1 MFKSIGYSCLVF
13 IFIFIGQIGYAQ
25 VHAQIKISAIEITG
39 NKKTRAYVILREL
52 PYKVGD
58 SISRDSLVILNTIAQ
73 QQLFNTALFLEV
85 KVNESELDSTNVT
98 INVQLK
104 ERWYFF
110 PLPYF
115 RWVDRNFNQWWNE
128 QNRSLD
134 RVNYGINLRQG
145 NVSGNND
152 KLTVGLIS
160 GYTQQSVVKYQIP
173 FIDKKLKF
181 GMGVGWA
188 QFNQKEVNYT
198 TLNNKQVFLR
208 TEEVIRKG
216 YRANANLTYR
226 PNLYERQALQV
237 GFGNESISDSAFA
250 VAPNFL
256 PNHKKAYSYLD
267 INWSYSKVRFD
278 YNAYPTKGAS
288 TEIALFQR
296 FSKESNLSAFQF
308 RQVVAHPITPAR
320 FILAESLTIG
330 RTMQQS
336 NYSDRKLM
344 GYGLMQMNGL
354 EYYVVDGNAATLFK
368 AALHQR
374 IGSYTVVNPLT
385 KKFLP
390 IVKYTFWIK
399 AFTNLGYVYSQEK
412 NKSNPL
418 ANSLLRTAGI
428 GLDLISIYDF
438 VLNMEYSINQLG
450 DKGLYLH
457 GGINF

>member
-1 MFKSIGYSCLVF
+1 MFKSIGFKCLLIALF
-13 IFIFIGQIGYAQ
+13 CIAQIGYVQ
-25 VHAQIKISAIEITG
+25 VYAQIKISAIEITG
-39 NKKTRAYVILREL
+39 NKKTRDYIIKREL
-52 PYKVGD
+52 PYQVGD
-58 SISRDSLVILNTIAQ
+58 LLSKDSLTTLNTIAQ
-73 QQLFNTALFLEV
+73 QQLFNTALFLEANV
-85 KVNESELDSTNVT
+85 SSEILDSASVK
-98 INVQLK
+98 IKIQLK

-128 QNRSLD
+128 NNRSLD
-134 RVNYGINLRQG
+134 RVNYGINLRQA
-145 NVSGNND
+145 NATGNND
-152 KLTVGLIS
+152 KLTIGYIT
-160 GYTQQSVVKYQIP
+160 GYTHQTIIKYQIP
-173 FIDKKLKF
+173 FIDKQLKY
-181 GMGVGWA
+181 GMGLGWA
-188 QFNQKEVNYT
+188 QFNQKEINYT
-198 TLNNKQVFLR
+198 TSGNKQIFFR
-208 TEEVIRKG
+208 TEDVIRKG
-216 YRANANLTYR
+216 YRGNLNLTYR
-226 PNLYERQALQV
+226 PNLFARHALQV

-250 VAPNFL
+250 IAPNFL
-256 PNHKKAYSYLD
+256 PNHKKAFSYVDL
-267 INWSYSKVRFD
+267 NWSYSKVRFD

-288 TEIALFQR
+288 TEIALSQR
-296 FSKESNLSAFQF
+296 FSKENNLSAIQF
-308 RQVVAHPITPAR
+308 RHVVAHPITPNR

-330 RTMQQS
+330 RMMQQS

-354 EYYVVDGNAATLFK
+354 DYYVVDGNAATLFK
-368 AALHQR
+368 AALHQK

-390 IVKYTFWIK
+390 SVKYTFWLK
-399 AFTNLGYVYSQEK
+399 AFTNLGYVYSEEK

-428 GLDLISIYDF
+428 GIDLISIYDF

>member
-1 MFKSIGYSCLVF
+1 LLICIS
-13 IFIFIGQIGYAQ
+13 QIGYAQ
-25 VHAQIKISAIEITG
+25 VQAQIKISAIEITG

-73 QQLFNTALFLEV
+73 QQLVNTALFLEV

-368 AALHQR
+368 AAFHQR

>member
-1 MFKSIGYSCLVF
+1 MFKSSSFKSLFLVF
-13 IFIFIGQIGYAQ
+13 VCIAQIGFAQ
-25 VHAQIKISAIEITG
+25 VYAQIKINAIDITG
-39 NKKTRAYVILREL
+39 NKKTRDYIILREL
-52 PYKVGD
+52 PFKIGDIISKD
-58 SISRDSLVILNTIAQ
+58 SIVILNTIAQ
-73 QQLFNTALFLEV
+73 QQLFNTALFLDANV
-85 KVNESELDSTNVT
+85 FSETLDSSSVK
-98 INVQLK
+98 IKIQLK

-110 PLPYF
+110 PVPYF

-134 RVNYGINLRQG
+134 RVNYGVNIKQANATG
-145 NVSGNND
+145 SND
-152 KLTVGLIS
+152 KLTIGYIT
-160 GYTQQSVVKYQIP
+160 GYTHQATVKYQLP
-173 FIDKKLKF
+173 FIDKQLKY
-181 GMGVGWA
+181 GMGLGWA
-188 QFNQKEVNYT
+188 QFNQKEINYT
-198 TLNNKQVFLR
+198 TLENKQVFLR
-208 TEEVIRKG
+208 TEDVIRKG
-216 YRANANLTYR
+216 YRANVNLTFR

-250 VAPNFL
+250 IAPNFL
-256 PNHKKAYSYLD
+256 PNHKKAFSYIDL
-267 INWSYSKVRFD
+267 NWSYSKVRFD

-296 FSKESNLSAFQF
+296 FSKESNLSAIQF

-320 FILAESLTIG
+320 FILAESQTIG

-368 AALHQR
+368 AAFHQR
-374 IGSYTVVNPLT
+374 IGSYTVANPLT

-390 IVKYTFWIK
+390 SVKYTFWIK
-399 AFTNLGYVYSQEK
+399 AFTNLGYVYSEEK
-412 NKSNPL
+412 NKANPL
-418 ANSLLRTAGI
+418 ANRLLRTAGI

>member
-1 MFKSIGYSCLVF
+1 MFKSTSFKFLILLLICIS
-13 IFIFIGQIGYAQ
+13 QIGYAQ
-25 VHAQIKISAIEITG
+25 VQAQIKISAIEITG

-368 AALHQR
+368 AAFHQR

>member
-1 MFKSIGYSCLVF
+1 MFKSISFKFL
-13 IFIFIGQIGYAQ
+13 ILLLIGISQIGYAQ
-25 VHAQIKISAIEITG
+25 VQAQIKISDIAITG
-39 NKKTRAYVILREL
+39 NKKTRAYIILREL
-52 PYKVGD
+52 PFKIGD
-58 SISRDSLVILNTIAQ
+58 SISKDSLVTLNTIAQ
-73 QQLFNTALFLEV
+73 QQLVNTALFLEV
-85 KVNESELDSTNVT
+85 KVNTVELDSTNVK

-152 KLTVGLIS
+152 KLTVGYIT
-160 GYTQQSVVKYQIP
+160 GYTQQSVVRYQIP
-173 FIDKKLKF
+173 FIDKKLKY
-181 GMGVGWA
+181 GLGLGWA
-188 QFNQKEVNYT
+188 QFNQKEINYT
-198 TLNNKQVFLR
+198 TLENKQVFLR
-208 TEEVIRKG
+208 TDDVIRQG
-216 YRANANLTYR
+216 YRGNVTLTYR

-256 PNHKKAYSYLD
+256 PNHKKAFSYLD
-267 INWSYSKVRFD
+267 MNWSYSKVRFD

-296 FSKESNLSAFQF
+296 LSKESNLTAFQF

-336 NYSDRKLM
+336 NYTDRKLM
-344 GYGLMQMNGL
+344 GYGIMQMNGL

-368 AALHQR
+368 AAIHQR
-374 IGSYTVVNPLT
+374 IGSYTVVNPIT

-390 IVKYTFWIK
+390 SVKYTFWIK
-399 AFTNLGYVYSQEK
+399 AYTNLGYVYSIEK
-412 NKSNPL
+412 NKANPL

>member
-1 MFKSIGYSCLVF
+1 MFKSTSFKFLILLLICIS
-13 IFIFIGQIGYAQ
+13 QIGYAQ
-25 VHAQIKISAIEITG
+25 VQAQIKISAIEITG
-39 NKKTRAYVILREL
+39 NKKTRDYIILREL
-52 PYKVGD
+52 PFKVGD
-58 SISRDSLVILNTIAQ
+58 IISKDSLVTLNTIAQ
-73 QQLFNTALFLEV
+73 QQLFNTALFLEANVSPNLIDSNLV
-85 KVNESELDSTNVT
+85 K
-98 INVQLK
+98 IKIQLK

-128 QNRSLD
+128 NNRSLD
-134 RVNYGINLRQG
+134 RVNYGINLRQA
-145 NVSGNND
+145 NASGNND
-152 KLTVGLIS
+152 KLTVGYIT
-160 GYTQQSVVKYQIP
+160 GYTHQAIVRYQLP
-173 FIDKKLKF
+173 FIDKQLKY
-181 GMGVGWA
+181 GMGLGWA
-188 QFNQKEVNYT
+188 QFNQKEINYT
-198 TLNNKQVFLR
+198 TLQNKQVFLK
-208 TEEVIRKG
+208 TEDVIRKG
-216 YRANANLTYR
+216 YRGNVNLTYR
-226 PNLYERQALQV
+226 PNLFERQAIQV
-237 GFGNESISDSAFA
+237 GFGNESISDTAFA

-256 PNHKKAYSYLD
+256 PNHKKAYSYVDL
-267 INWSYSKVRFD
+267 NWSYSKVRFD

-288 TEIALFQR
+288 TEVALFQR

-368 AALHQR
+368 AAFHQR
-374 IGSYTVVNPLT
+374 IGSYTVANPLT

-390 IVKYTFWIK
+390 SVKYTFWIK

-412 NKSNPL
+412 NKANPL

>member
-1 MFKSIGYSCLVF
+1 MFKSIGNKCLVL
-13 IFIFIGQIGYAQ
+13 IFIFIGQISYAQ
-25 VHAQIKISAIEITG
+25 VQIGAIEISG
-39 NKKTRAYVILREL
+39 NKKTRDYIVKREL

-58 SISRDSLVILNTIAQ
+58 LLSKTELDSLNIVAQ
-73 QQLFNTALFLEV
+73 QQLFNTALFLETSV
-85 KVNESELDSTNVT
+85 SSEIIDSTSVK
-98 INVQLK
+98 IIIQLK

-134 RVNYGINLRQG
+134 RVNYGINFRQA
-145 NVSGNND
+145 NATGNND
-152 KLTVGLIS
+152 KLTVGYIT
-160 GYTQQSVVKYQIP
+160 GYTHQTTLRYQLP
-173 FIDKKLKF
+173 FIDKQLKY
-181 GMGVGWA
+181 GMGLGWA
-188 QFNQKEVNYT
+188 QFNQKEINYK
-198 TLNNKQVFLR
+198 TLGNKQVFLR
-208 TEEVIRKG
+208 TEDHIRKG
-216 YRANANLTYR
+216 YRGNANLTYR
-226 PNLYERQALQV
+226 PNLFERYALQV
-237 GFGNESISDSAFA
+237 GFGNETISDSAFA
-250 VAPNFL
+250 IAPNFL
-256 PNHKKAYSYLD
+256 PNHKKSFSYLD
-267 INWSYSKVRFD
+267 LNWSYSKIRFD

-288 TEIALFQR
+288 TEIALSQR
-296 FSKESNLSAFQF
+296 FSKESNLSAIQF
-308 RQVVAHPITPAR
+308 KQVVAKPIGPNR
-320 FILAESLTIG
+320 FFLAESLTIA

-344 GYGLMQMNGL
+344 GYGLMQLSGL
-354 EYYVVDGNAATLFK
+354 DYYVVDGNAATLFK

-390 IVKYTFWIK
+390 VVKYTFWIK
-399 AFTNLGYVYSQEK
+399 AFTQLGYVYSQEK
-412 NKSNPL
+412 NKSNSL

>member
-1 MFKSIGYSCLVF
+1 MFKSTSFKFLILLLICIS
-13 IFIFIGQIGYAQ
+13 QIGYAQ
-25 VHAQIKISAIEITG
+25 VQAQIKISAIEITG

-226 PNLYERQALQV
+226 PNLFERQALQV

-308 RQVVAHPITPAR
+308 RQLVAHPITPAR

-368 AALHQR
+368 AAFHQR